1 MNVRRARCL
10 ETCSDANGAEY
21 NLVEHIRARER
32 TLRLILVV
40 RALALAT
47 TLLQRDKMKK
57 GRTKLTRHDAERLFD
72 GLPAGKASPSSRPV
86 NPFEAGVFDVVTRV
100 DDETKLWK
108 DNLITLPMAIE
119 LPACYES
126 VARMR
131 EMIARAWH
139 VKWVREGKNEV
150 VTEFPEGWT
159 AVRPKSGPIELR
171 DSSGV
176 VRAVYGWAED
186 AELRIL
192 PRYLVESQAN
202 SSSGLGSLLVR
213 DRGNGQILERSS
225 IWSAQT
231 GVHHPDWTRL
241 SQWLS
246 LRFPEH
252 RDPLRYWKDC
262 EDNIRK

>member
-1 MNVRRARCL
+1 MDVAPDFRRLGPAI
-10 ETCSDANGAEY
+10 SDNLAAE
-21 NLVEHIRARER
+21 RE
-32 TLRLILVV
+32 
-40 RALALAT
+40 
-47 TLLQRDKMKK
+47 MKK
-57 GRTKLTRHDAERLFD
+57 GRTKLTRHDAERLFE
-72 GLPAGKASPSSRPV
+72 GLPAGKVSVSSRPV
-86 NPFEAGVFDVVTRV
+86 NPFEGEVFDVVKRV
-100 DDETKLWK
+100 DDENKLWK

-126 VARMR
+126 ADHMR
-131 EMIARAWH
+131 EAIQRAWR
-139 VKWVREGKNEV
+139 VKWVRAGKNEV

-159 AVRPKSGPIELR
+159 AVRPENGPIELR
-171 DSSGV
+171 DPAGV
-176 VRAVYGWAED
+176 VRALYGWAED

-231 GVHHPDWTRL
+231 GANHPDWTRL

-246 LRFPEH
+246 LRYPEH
-252 RDPLRYWKDC
+252 RDPLRYWEDC
-262 EDNIRK
+262 EDNIQK